1 MDANEDIR
9 AFGNTIAPSGLHE
22 VLLERHGPNAPAT
35 YHGGSQPIDGVFA
48 SPSIHIVQGGYLEFG
63 YGPHTDH
70 RGLWIDVHYQIAFG
84 HIMPPI
90 PSHQARRLKTSDPHI
105 VKRYT
110 DICEIG
116 HINFNKPAHTPFPH
130 ISRSKWNTSMP
141 YAKPAC
147 A

>member
-1 MDANEDIR
+1 MDASKDIQ
-9 AFGNTIAPSGLHE
+9 AFGNTIAPSGFRE

-48 SPSIHIVQGGYLEFG
+48 SPSIHMIQGGYLEFE
-63 YGPHTDH
+63 YSPHMDH

-90 PSHQARRLKTSDPHI
+90 PSHQARRLKKSDPCI

-110 DICEIG
+110 DIWSHFILD
-116 HINFNKPAHTPFPH
+116 HDMIN
-130 ISRSKWNTSMP
+130 WE
-141 YAKPAC
+141 Y
-147 A
+147 